1 MISRVLAVAGV
12 GVTLVGVVMLLVLAA
27 QAGFFG
33 PVSRV
38 VAGAGLSVVLVGLG
52 WRVFGRPGGRVG
64 GIALVATGIA
74 GLYLDVVAVT
84 GYYRWIPGVVGLAV
98 ALVVAL
104 AGVGI
109 AVRWQSQPLA
119 VGVVLG
125 AAVLSPALTT
135 ELMLL
140 GFLVVLQAAGVPVQ
154 MRRDWPVLH
163 VARTLPVVLAVLGMV
178 ALRGIEGAISGAAA
192 EQRQGLLLA
201 AIAGAVVGLVGALL
215 AVRRRPGDITA
226 SITVALTALA
236 VLAAAVLFDRV
247 VSASIT
253 AVLAT
258 VLLCLAAT
266 ALTPRLSAEIRRHA
280 QSPGVPATVPGPVN
294 AAGVPGPVN
303 AAGVP
308 GPVNAAGVPGPVNA
322 AGVPGPVNAA
332 GVPGPVNAAGV
343 PGPVNAAGVPGPVNA
358 AGVPGPAIAAGVPGP
373 VNVAGVPGYT
383 AADGLPGPANAAALV
398 DLARAAVVPGLEGP
412 GIVGPLRIARH
423 TALVAGLT
431 GAVALLQ
438 TCTIAAGGHPR
449 LLPTMLF
456 AVGLAFLAV
465 AAATRTR
472 VAAGFGIAFALLGG
486 LVMLAIATPE
496 TLALQR
502 LADAKLDVST
512 AVAAV
517 LGLGVAAMVAWTVP
531 RLPRCD
537 EPALVTGVWIAV
549 SIAGLYYVLVA
560 AVSLGVSLGGAD
572 GFIIGHS
579 LATIV
584 WMVAATG
591 SLFYGLRRLS
601 SSPAVAKVCLV
612 SGLLVAAAALAK
624 LFLFDLATLSGLIRV
639 TAFLAVGILL
649 LLTGTRYARAF
660 ADATPPRP

>member
-1 MISRVLAVAGV
+1 MPMPMRGPAREPRVPWWQREGVISRVLAVAGV
-12 GVTLVGVVMLLVLAA
+12 GVTLVGVLMLLVLAA

-33 PVSRV
+33 PVARV
-38 VAGAGLSVVLVGLG
+38 VAGASLSVVLVGLG

-84 GYYRWIPGVVGLAV
+84 GYYRWVPGGVGLAV
-98 ALVVAL
+98 AMAVAL
-104 AGVGI
+104 LGVGI

-119 VGVVLG
+119 VGVVVG

-154 MRRDWPVLH
+154 MRRAWPVLH
-163 VARTLPVVLAVLGMV
+163 VARTLPVVLAVLGM
-178 ALRGIEGAISGAAA
+178 AAFSGIEGAISGSAA
-192 EQRQGLLLA
+192 EQRQGLLVA
-201 AIAGAVVGLVGALL
+201 AIACAVVGLVGALL
-215 AVRRRPGDITA
+215 AVRRRPDDITA
-226 SITVALTALA
+226 SITIALTALP
-236 VLAAAVLFDRV
+236 VLAVAVLFDRMA
-247 VSASIT
+247 SASIT
-253 AVLAT
+253 AVLAA
-258 VLLCLAAT
+258 VLLGLAAT
-266 ALTPRLSAEIRRHA
+266 ALIPRLRATAEIR
-280 QSPGVPATVPGPVN
+280 SDEPST
-294 AAGVPGPVN
+294 AGS
-303 AAGVP
+303 
-308 GPVNAAGVPGPVNA
+308 
-322 AGVPGPVNAA
+322 
-332 GVPGPVNAAGV
+332 
-343 PGPVNAAGVPGPVNA
+343 
-358 AGVPGPAIAAGVPGP
+358 
-373 VNVAGVPGYT
+373 
-383 AADGLPGPANAAALV
+383 AAAHPGS
-398 DLARAAVVPGLEGP
+398 AGTAVVPDTELVRPAGG
-412 GIVGPLRIARH
+412 LRIARH
-423 TALVAGLT
+423 TALVAALA

-438 TCTIAAGGHPR
+438 TCAMAAGGHPR

-465 AAATRTR
+465 AAVSRTR
-472 VAAGFGIAFALLGG
+472 VAAGLGIAFALLGG

-502 LADAKLDVST
+502 LAERELDIAT

-517 LGLGVAAMVAWTVP
+517 VGLGVAAMVAWTVP

-537 EPALVTGVWIAV
+537 DPALVTGVWIAV

-572 GFIIGHS
+572 GFIVGHS

-584 WMVAATG
+584 WMVVATG
-591 SLFYGLRRLS
+591 SLFYGLRRLA

-660 ADATPPRP
+660 AEAAPPRQAS

>member
-1 MISRVLAVAGV
+1 MGRPGQVGPGQGRPGGPGWGYGPPPGGRPPMPMPVPPPMRGPGRVARTPWWQREGVISRVLAVAGV
-12 GVTLVGVVMLLVLAA
+12 GVTLVGVLMLLVLAA

-33 PVSRV
+33 PVARV
-38 VAGAGLSVVLVGLG
+38 VAGGALSVVLVGLG

-84 GYYRWIPGVVGLAV
+84 GYYKWVPGGVGLAV

-104 AGVGI
+104 VGVGI
-109 AVRWQSQPLA
+109 AMRWQSQPLA

-163 VARTLPVVLAVLGMV
+163 MARTLPVVLAVLGM
-178 ALRGIEGAISGAAA
+178 AAFSGLEGAISGAEVA
-192 EQRQGLLLA
+192 QRRGLLVA
-201 AIAGAVVGLVGALL
+201 AIACAVVGLVGALL
-215 AVRRRPGDITA
+215 AVRRRPSDITA
-226 SITVALTALA
+226 SITIALTALP
-236 VLAAAVLFDRV
+236 VLGTAVLFDQA
-247 VSASIT
+247 VSAS
-253 AVLAT
+253 VT
-258 VLLCLAAT
+258 VLLAVILLGLATTALIPARAT
-266 ALTPRLSAEIRRHA
+266 AGPPDASGSANA
-280 QSPGVPATVPGPVN
+280 VAPSAVASQSAGSVPGPPNAESASWVN
-294 AAGVPGPVN
+294 PAAVRAVPPGPVD
-303 AAGVP
+303 ASAG
-308 GPVNAAGVPGPVNA
+308 
-322 AGVPGPVNAA
+322 
-332 GVPGPVNAAGV
+332 
-343 PGPVNAAGVPGPVNA
+343 
-358 AGVPGPAIAAGVPGP
+358 
-373 VNVAGVPGYT
+373 
-383 AADGLPGPANAAALV
+383 L
-398 DLARAAVVPGLEGP
+398 
-412 GIVGPLRIARH
+412 VGPLRIARH

-438 TCTIAAGGHPR
+438 TCTVATGGHPR
-449 LLPTMLF
+449 LLPTTLF

-465 AAATRTR
+465 AAASR
-472 VAAGFGIAFALLGG
+472 VRVVGGLGIAFALLGG

-502 LADAKLDVST
+502 LAERELDIAT
-512 AVAAV
+512 AVAAIV
-517 LGLGVAAMVAWTVP
+517 GLGAAAMVAWTVP
-531 RLPRCD
+531 RLPKCD
-537 EPALVTGVWIAV
+537 DPALVTGVWIAV

-572 GFIIGHS
+572 GFIVGHS

-584 WMVAATG
+584 WMVAATA
-591 SLFYGLRRLS
+591 SLFYGLRRLA

-660 ADATPPRP
+660 AEAAPRQGS